1 MPIWA
6 DGHALAAT
14 SCAETC
20 PWSVDN
26 RFLDGGVV
34 APGHNLLVQPVLL
47 VLISV
52 VFRLLP
58 YQFILPLLPQLLVKI
73 HQVLLMLPLGALN

>member
-1 MPIWA
+1 MRLRRPRARKPAPGQSII
-6 DGHALAAT
+6 DSLM
-14 SCAETC
+14 
-20 PWSVDN
+20 
-26 RFLDGGVV
+26 GGVV

-73 HQVLLMLPLGALN
+73 HQVLLMLLLGALN

>member
-1 MPIWA
+1 
-6 DGHALAAT
+6 
-14 SCAETC
+14 
-20 PWSVDN
+20 
-26 RFLDGGVV
+26 
-34 APGHNLLVQPVLL
+34 VLL

-73 HQVLLMLPLGALN
+73 PQVLLMLSLGALN